1 MSKLILIVED
11 EKTIVDILKFN
22 LQREGYKTLEAYDG
36 ETGLH
41 IAQTSSPDLI
51 LLDVMLPKLDGFEI
65 CRRLRNAGNSVPI
78 IILTAREEERDK
90 VFGLDIGADDYITKP
105 FSMRELQ
112 ARVKANI
119 RRKSIYA
126 ERNDGELMVFGELSI
141 NPRNYEVL
149 RSGHSVDLTT
159 REFELLRFLASEPD
173 TVFSRDEL
181 MEKVWNY
188 GYVGDV
194 RTVDVAVRRL
204 REKLEKDPA
213 EPEYIMTKRGVGYY
227 FRGTN

>member
-41 IAQTSSPDLI
+41 IAQPSSPDLI